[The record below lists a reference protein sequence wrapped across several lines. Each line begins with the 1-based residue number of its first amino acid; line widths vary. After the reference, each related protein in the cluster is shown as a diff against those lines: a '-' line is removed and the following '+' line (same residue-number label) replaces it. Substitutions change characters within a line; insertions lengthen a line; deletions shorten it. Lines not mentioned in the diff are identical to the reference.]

1 MCLGNISKD
10 FAINN
15 MKRTALKGSVQFFS
29 VDFDPIDTD
38 DILDIH
44 RYLIKGA

>member
-10 FAINN
+10 FAIHN
-15 MKRTALKGSVQFFS
+15 MKKTRLKRVVNFFS
-29 VDFDPIDTD
+29 VVFNPIDTN

-44 RYLIKGA
+44 SYLMKGA